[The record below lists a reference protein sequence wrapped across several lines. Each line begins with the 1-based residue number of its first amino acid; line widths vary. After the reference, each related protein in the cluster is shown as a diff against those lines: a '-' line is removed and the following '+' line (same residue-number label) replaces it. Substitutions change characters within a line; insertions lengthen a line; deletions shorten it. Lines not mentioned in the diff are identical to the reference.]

1 MKFYF
6 EYSPWLLIPMVIVAV
21 AIAIFLYHKDKT
33 FAEIEPWKKRLMT
46 ALRAIFIF
54 LTLALLLNPIVKH
67 ITRDIRKPIVV
78 IAQDN
83 SKSILYNKDSAYYR
97 TEYTK
102 NISQLAD
109 DLSEKYDVC
118 LLPFSDGVE
127 NSDSINFTGDATN
140 ISSVFNEI
148 SSRYAGANMGAVIL
162 ATDGIYNKG
171 QNPQYSRPAKYP
183 VMCIA
188 MGDTMPRKDLQIK
201 DIVHNSVTFLGNKFP
216 VRILVSA
223 DKCTEKQAQI
233 KITRKGANVYS
244 QTIDLPENGTTRS
257 VEVELTA
264 DLIGLQQYK
273 VSLQHLDNESSYE
286 NNDAEFYIEVIDKRS
301 KILILAD
308 APHPDVG
315 TIRSALK
322 SNPDLEVEAKY
333 LYESNI
339 SAKGY
344 DLVITHQLPSV
355 KNKAQGIFAEI
366 EKFAIPQIIILG
378 TNTSYS
384 DFDKLGTDLKTNAN
398 FNSFDDAVPALNS
411 AFNSF
416 SIESPEFLQQ
426 LPPLK
431 VPYCSPKISGESKV
445 LLYQTINGI
454 KTDKPL
460 VFFTDRDNRKCCFV
474 MGEGLWRWRIY
485 DYKQSSSNEN
495 FNTLINKI
503 VRFTITKQQK
513 NKLSV
518 EAKHLYTDN
527 ENIIITAELYNDA
540 YELVPDLEI
549 EATLKDSA
557 DNEFKYIMEPNGNAY
572 RIDLGRLA
580 KGSYTCKFATEFD
593 GNKYETNIAIMV
605 RNMNLE
611 AQNLTANHN
620 VLFAIAGA
628 NGGKVYYPTE
638 MSKIKD
644 DLSSNPDIQNVAYEK
659 ESLSSIMDFWY
670 LFICILLFATA
681 EWFLRKF
688 WGGY

>member
-6 EYSPWLLIPMVIVAV
+6 EYSPWLLIPMAIVAV

-33 FAEIEPWKKRLMT
+33 FIEIEPWKRKLMT

-54 LTLALLLNPIVKH
+54 LTMALLLNPIVKH
-67 ITRDIRKPIVV
+67 LTYDIRKPIVV

-83 SKSILYNKDSAYYR
+83 SKSILYNKDSAFYKN
-97 TEYTK
+97 EYTK
-102 NISQLAD
+102 NITQLAN
-109 DLSEKYDVC
+109 DLSDKFDVC
-118 LLPFSDGVE
+118 MLPFSDGIE
-127 NSDSINFTGDATN
+127 NSDSITFTGDATN
-140 ISSVFNEI
+140 ISSVFSEI

-171 QNPQYSRPAKYP
+171 QNPQYASPSKYP

-188 MGDTMPRKDLQIK
+188 MGDTVPHKDLMIK

-223 DKCTEKQAQI
+223 DKCSEKQAQI
-233 KITRKGANVYS
+233 KITRKGQSVYAS
-244 QTIDLPENGTTRS
+244 NFDLPENGTTKS
-257 VEVELTA
+257 IEVELSA

-273 VSLQHLDNESSYE
+273 VSLQHLDKETSYE

-315 TIRSALK
+315 AIKSALK
-322 SNPDLEVEAKY
+322 SNPDLEIETKY
-333 LYESNI
+333 SYENNI

-344 DLVITHQLPSV
+344 DLVIVHQLPTI
-355 KNKAQGIFAEI
+355 KNKAQNVFTEI
-366 EKFAIPQIIILG
+366 EKFGIPQIFILG
-378 TNTSYS
+378 TQTSFS
-384 DFDKLGTDLKTNAN
+384 DFDKLGTDLKVNAN
-398 FNSFDDAVPALNS
+398 FNSFDDAVPSLNS
-411 AFNSF
+411 SFNSF
-416 SIESPEFLQQ
+416 TIDAPEFLQQ

-431 VPYCSPKISGESKV
+431 VPYGSPKITGESKI

-454 KTDKPL
+454 KTEKPL
-460 VFFTDRDNRKCCFV
+460 VFFTDRDNRKCCYI

-513 NKLSV
+513 NKLNV
-518 EAKHLYTDN
+518 EAKRLYTDN
-527 ENIIITAELYNDA
+527 ENIIITAEFYNDA

-549 EATLKDSA
+549 EATLKDST
-557 DNEFKYIMEPNGNAY
+557 DNEFKYMMEPNGNSY
-572 RIDLGRLA
+572 RIDLGRLG
-580 KGSYTCKFATEFD
+580 KGNYTCNFATEFD

-605 RNMNLE
+605 RNLNLE
-611 AQNLTANHN
+611 AQNITANHN
-620 VLFAIAGA
+620 VLYSIAGA
-628 NGGKVYYPTE
+628 NGGKVYYPSE
-638 MSKIKD
+638 ISRIKD
-644 DLSSNPDIQNVAYEK
+644 DLEANPNIQSVSYEK
-659 ESLSSIMDFWY
+659 ESLSSIIDFWY
-670 LFICILLFATA
+670 IFVCILLFAAT

>member
-1 MKFYF
+1 
-6 EYSPWLLIPMVIVAV
+6 
-21 AIAIFLYHKDKT
+21 
-33 FAEIEPWKKRLMT
+33 
-46 ALRAIFIF
+46 
-54 LTLALLLNPIVKH
+54 
-67 ITRDIRKPIVV
+67 
-78 IAQDN
+78 
-83 SKSILYNKDSAYYR
+83 
-97 TEYTK
+97 
-102 NISQLAD
+102 
-109 DLSEKYDVC
+109 
-118 LLPFSDGVE
+118 
-127 NSDSINFTGDATN
+127 
-140 ISSVFNEI
+140 
-148 SSRYAGANMGAVIL
+148 
-162 ATDGIYNKG
+162 
-171 QNPQYSRPAKYP
+171 
-183 VMCIA
+183 
-188 MGDTMPRKDLQIK
+188 
-201 DIVHNSVTFLGNKFP
+201 
-216 VRILVSA
+216 
-223 DKCTEKQAQI
+223 
-233 KITRKGANVYS
+233 
-244 QTIDLPENGTTRS
+244 
-257 VEVELTA
+257 
-264 DLIGLQQYK
+264 
-273 VSLQHLDNESSYE
+273 
-286 NNDAEFYIEVIDKRS
+286 
-301 KILILAD
+301 
-308 APHPDVG
+308 
-315 TIRSALK
+315 
-322 SNPDLEVEAKY
+322 
-333 LYESNI
+333 SNI
-339 SAKGY
+339 TAKGY

-384 DFDKLGTDLKTNAN
+384 DFDKLGTDLKENSN
-398 FNSFDDAVPALNS
+398 FNSFDDAVPSLNS

-460 VFFTDRDNRKCCFV
+460 VFFTDRDNRKCCFI

-518 EAKHLYTDN
+518 EAKRLYTDN
-527 ENIIITAELYNDA
+527 ENIIITAEFYNDA

-620 VLFAIAGA
+620 VLFAIASA
-628 NGGKVYYPTE
+628 NGGKVYYPAE

-644 DLSSNPDIQNVAYEK
+644 DLTSNPDIQNVAYEK

>member
-6 EYSPWLLIPMVIVAV
+6 EYSPWLLIPMAIVAV

-83 SKSILYNKDSAYYR
+83 SKSILYNKDSAFYKN
-97 TEYTK
+97 EYTK
-102 NISQLAD
+102 NITQLAD
-109 DLSEKYDVC
+109 DLSEKFDVC
-118 LLPFSDGVE
+118 MLPFSDGIE
-127 NSDSINFTGDATN
+127 HSDSINFTGDATN
-140 ISSVFNEI
+140 ISSVFSEI

-171 QNPQYSRPAKYP
+171 QNPQYASPSKYP

-188 MGDTMPRKDLQIK
+188 MGDTVPHKDLMIK

-223 DKCTEKQAQI
+223 DKCSEKQAQI
-233 KITRKGANVYS
+233 KITRKGQSVYTS
-244 QTIDLPENGTTRS
+244 NFDLPENGTTKS
-257 VEVELTA
+257 IEVELTA

-273 VSLQHLDNESSYE
+273 VSLQHLDKETSYE

-315 TIRSALK
+315 AIKSALK
-322 SNPDLEVEAKY
+322 SNPDLEIETKY
-333 LYESNI
+333 SYENNI

-344 DLVITHQLPSV
+344 DLVIIHQLPTI
-355 KNKAQGIFAEI
+355 KNKAQNVFTEI
-366 EKFAIPQIIILG
+366 ERFGIPQIFILG
-378 TNTSYS
+378 TQTSFS
-384 DFDKLGTDLKTNAN
+384 DFDKLGTDLKINAY
-398 FNSFDDAVPALNS
+398 FNSFDDAVPSLNS
-411 AFNSF
+411 SFNSF
-416 SIESPEFLQQ
+416 TIDAPEFLQQ

-431 VPYCSPKISGESKV
+431 VPYGSPKITGDSKI
-445 LLYQTINGI
+445 LLYQNINGI
-454 KTDKPL
+454 KTEKPL
-460 VFFTDRDNRKCCFV
+460 VFFTDRDNRKCCYI

-503 VRFTITKQQK
+503 VRFTITKPQK
-513 NKLSV
+513 NKLNV
-518 EAKHLYTDN
+518 EAKRLYTDN
-527 ENIIITAELYNDA
+527 ENIIITAEFYNDA

-549 EATLKDSA
+549 NATLKDST
-557 DNEFKYIMEPNGNAY
+557 DNEFKYMMEPNGNSY
-572 RIDLGRLA
+572 RIDLGRLG
-580 KGSYTCKFATEFD
+580 KGNYTCNFATEFD

-605 RNMNLE
+605 RNLNLE
-611 AQNLTANHN
+611 AQNITANHN
-620 VLFAIAGA
+620 VLYSIASA
-628 NGGKVYYPTE
+628 NGGKVYYPSE
-638 MSKIKD
+638 ISSIKD
-644 DLSSNPDIQNVAYEK
+644 DLEANPNIQSVSYEK
-659 ESLSSIMDFWY
+659 ESLSSIIDFWY
-670 LFICILLFATA
+670 IFVCILLFAAT

>member
-1 MKFYF
+1 
-6 EYSPWLLIPMVIVAV
+6 
-21 AIAIFLYHKDKT
+21 
-33 FAEIEPWKKRLMT
+33 
-46 ALRAIFIF
+46 
-54 LTLALLLNPIVKH
+54 
-67 ITRDIRKPIVV
+67 
-78 IAQDN
+78 
-83 SKSILYNKDSAYYR
+83 
-97 TEYTK
+97 
-102 NISQLAD
+102 
-109 DLSEKYDVC
+109 
-118 LLPFSDGVE
+118 
-127 NSDSINFTGDATN
+127 
-140 ISSVFNEI
+140 
-148 SSRYAGANMGAVIL
+148 
-162 ATDGIYNKG
+162 
-171 QNPQYSRPAKYP
+171 
-183 VMCIA
+183 
-188 MGDTMPRKDLQIK
+188 
-201 DIVHNSVTFLGNKFP
+201 
-216 VRILVSA
+216 
-223 DKCTEKQAQI
+223 
-233 KITRKGANVYS
+233 GANVYS

-273 VSLQHLDNESSYE
+273 VSMQHLDNETSYE

-315 TIRSALK
+315 AIRSALK
-322 SNPDLEVEAKY
+322 SNPDLEVDAKY

-339 SAKGY
+339 TAKGY

-384 DFDKLGTDLKTNAN
+384 DFDKLGTDLKVNSN
-398 FNSFDDAVPALNS
+398 FNSFDDAVPSLNS

-431 VPYCSPKISGESKV
+431 VPYGSPKISGESKV

-518 EAKHLYTDN
+518 EAKRLYTDN
-527 ENIIITAELYNDA
+527 ENIIITAEFYNDA

>member
-97 TEYTK
+97 TEYAK

-127 NSDSINFTGDATN
+127 NNDSINFTGDATN

-171 QNPQYSRPAKYP
+171 QNPQYARPAKYP

-188 MGDTMPRKDLQIK
+188 MGDTMPRKDLQIR

-257 VEVELTA
+257 VEAELTA

-273 VSLQHLDNESSYE
+273 VSLQHLDNETSYE
-286 NNDAEFYIEVIDKRS
+286 NNDAEFYIERCDK
-301 KILILAD
+301 
-308 APHPDVG
+308 V
-315 TIRSALK
+315 
-322 SNPDLEVEAKY
+322 
-333 LYESNI
+333 
-339 SAKGY
+339 
-344 DLVITHQLPSV
+344 
-355 KNKAQGIFAEI
+355 
-366 EKFAIPQIIILG
+366 
-378 TNTSYS
+378 
-384 DFDKLGTDLKTNAN
+384 
-398 FNSFDDAVPALNS
+398 
-411 AFNSF
+411 
-416 SIESPEFLQQ
+416 SPE
-426 LPPLK
+426 
-431 VPYCSPKISGESKV
+431 
-445 LLYQTINGI
+445 
-454 KTDKPL
+454 
-460 VFFTDRDNRKCCFV
+460 
-474 MGEGLWRWRIY
+474 
-485 DYKQSSSNEN
+485 KQPRPRS
-495 FNTLINKI
+495 
-503 VRFTITKQQK
+503 R
-513 NKLSV
+513 
-518 EAKHLYTDN
+518 
-527 ENIIITAELYNDA
+527 
-540 YELVPDLEI
+540 
-549 EATLKDSA
+549 
-557 DNEFKYIMEPNGNAY
+557 
-572 RIDLGRLA
+572 
-580 KGSYTCKFATEFD
+580 C
-593 GNKYETNIAIMV
+593 
-605 RNMNLE
+605 
-611 AQNLTANHN
+611 
-620 VLFAIAGA
+620 
-628 NGGKVYYPTE
+628 
-638 MSKIKD
+638 
-644 DLSSNPDIQNVAYEK
+644 
-659 ESLSSIMDFWY
+659 
-670 LFICILLFATA
+670 
-681 EWFLRKF
+681 
-688 WGGY
+688 